1 MNVAKHMANQNVR
14 YDYTKNKLTPRM
26 IVLGICLILAGIALG
41 SMSYET
47 YSFVMSL
54 VDAPHEGETALYV
67 CGMALSAALIALG
80 AIVLFVPKRP
90 ALGGLASVMSIAITV
105 ACIAV
110 AVFFMRSGDAGET
123 EVFVTFAMAGV
134 LCWCVIR

>member
-54 VDAPHEGETALYV
+54 VDAP
-67 CGMALSAALIALG
+67 
-80 AIVLFVPKRP
+80 P
-90 ALGGLASVMSIAITV
+90 
-105 ACIAV
+105 
-110 AVFFMRSGDAGET
+110 
-123 EVFVTFAMAGV
+123 
-134 LCWCVIR
+134 